1 MFYFCIGMIFAVL
14 AAGAVDGDASLS
26 TLSICTVVSILF
38 MGLGAYKM
46 KKDEQDF

>member
-1 MFYFCIGMIFAVL
+1 MIYTTIGLIFSIL

-38 MGLGAYKM
+38 MGLGVYKM

>member
-1 MFYFCIGMIFAVL
+1 MFYYFIGMIFAVL

-38 MGLGAYKM
+38 LGLGTYKM
-46 KKDEQDF
+46 HRDEQDF